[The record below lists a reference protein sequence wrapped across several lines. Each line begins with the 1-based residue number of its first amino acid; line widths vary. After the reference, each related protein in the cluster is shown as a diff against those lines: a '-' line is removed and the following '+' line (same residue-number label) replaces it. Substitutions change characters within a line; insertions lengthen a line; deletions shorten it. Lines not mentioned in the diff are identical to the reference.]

1 MAVSAYRVIGM
12 QRININI
19 YIDAHIASIAG
30 NP

>member
-12 QRININI
+12 QRINIC
-19 YIDAHIASIAG
+19 IDAHIASIAG

>member
-12 QRININI
+12 QRINV

>member
-12 QRININI
+12 QRINI
-19 YIDAHIASIAG
+19 YIDAHIVSIAG